1 MSPVAHQGLNRGR
14 SKYSETRMEAICD
27 ESLWIWHVIFGCPG
41 SFNDVNILN
50 CSPLFAEV
58 LAGNFPP
65 SAPSIKMEGFDLK
78 WYYWLVDGIYPHS
91 SRFVTSFR
99 DPSGPQEHT
108 ANPRQEAVRKSVERV
123 LSVLFKR
130 CNALYQPSRLHH
142 VESMR
147 KVVLTCVILHNM
159 IVKAR
164 SCDCLGLIGDEA
176 TFGPANATNVRIIPK
191 ARTVE
196 GRTAQWRDA
205 ALTESTPLHLELQ
218 QALKRHIW
226 RSCS

>member
-1 MSPVAHQGLNRGR
+1 
-14 SKYSETRMEAICD
+14 MEVICD
-27 ESLWIWHVIFGCPG
+27 ESLRIWHVFFGCPG

-65 SAPSIKMEGFDLK
+65 SAPSIEIEGFDLK
-78 WYYWLVDGIYPHS
+78 WYYWLVDGIYPRW

-99 DPSGPQEHT
+99 DPSDPQEHT
-108 ANPRQEAVRKSVERV
+108 FNSRQEAVRKSVERV
-123 LSVLFKR
+123 FGVLFKR
-130 CNALYQPSRLHH
+130 FNVLYQPSRLHH
-142 VESMR
+142 VESML

-159 IVKAR
+159 IVEAR
-164 SCDCLGLIGDEA
+164 SCDYLGLVGDEA
-176 TFGPANATNVRIIPK
+176 TFGPANATNVRSIPK
-191 ARTVE
+191 SRTVE
-196 GRTAQWRDA
+196 ERVEQWCDA

-218 QALKRHIW
+218 KALKRHIW